1 MKTNLTLKAC
11 VTGKNISIVQRV
23 SRNAAFWRMEDVNLG
38 LFCRSFCANGYFNV
52 YVLVEFFFLCVYVF
66 SFLCFCL

>member
-23 SRNAAFWRMEDVNLG
+23 SRNAAFGGWRM
-38 LFCRSFCANGYFNV
+38 
-52 YVLVEFFFLCVYVF
+52 
-66 SFLCFCL
+66 